1 MGAIVPIAAHRE
13 RAHVTPR
20 SRTMT
25 APALQRYANRHGDS
39 GVTAYAIDDD
49 AIAVEF
55 GHGPVY
61 VYARRDIGA
70 RHFAALCAA
79 AQAGRGLSTWI
90 SQHVQSHYAAH
101 FDDRAAWR
109 AWRTA
114 APQAAPSPSKR

>member
-1 MGAIVPIAAHRE
+1 MAG
-13 RAHVTPR
+13 
-20 SRTMT
+20 
-25 APALQRYANRHGDS
+25 PALQRYANRHGDS

-55 GHGPVY
+55 AHGPVY
-61 VYARRDIGA
+61 VYTRRDIGA

-90 SQHVQSHYAAH
+90 SRHVQSHYAAH

-109 AWRTA
+109 AWRAA
-114 APQAAPSPSKR
+114 APQASLAPSKR